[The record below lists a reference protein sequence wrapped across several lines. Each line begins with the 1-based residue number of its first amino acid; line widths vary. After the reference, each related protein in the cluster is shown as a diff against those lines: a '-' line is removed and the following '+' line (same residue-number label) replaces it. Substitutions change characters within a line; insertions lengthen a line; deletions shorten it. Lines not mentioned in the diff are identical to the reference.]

1 MIPDTIPLHLRLT
14 RYKQVK
20 QDVETY
26 ASWENRHS
34 NKLLKSWESYIKEVK
49 VITYREYCER
59 FYNGTLEE
67 VIRSSYY
74 RIFKRKEP

>member
-1 MIPDTIPLHLRLT
+1 MIQDTIPIHLRLI

-20 QDVETY
+20 QEVETF

-34 NKLLKSWESYIKEVK
+34 NKLLMNWESYIKEVK
-49 VITYREYCER
+49 VITYREYCEL

-67 VIRSSYY
+67 VIKSSYF
-74 RIFKRKEP
+74 RIFKRI